1 TNGDNAGVDVFDETS
16 NNYDGEF
23 YGTNIATAVVDGIS
37 GKARNFNGTND
48 YIESDTQIVSE
59 YPFTLSA
66 WVKTSDTSP
75 EFRTIISLQDK
86 DVTSVQYAIIL
97 NTDGYARLW
106 ARNTTQYGVSTTDKV
121 NDGKWHHIVGVFSSN
136 TDKKIYQDGKYY
148 GSETASITYNSA
160 VDRWS
165 IGRFGDSTP
174 GYYFPGSIDEPMVL
188 NTSLS
193 AENVEELYRMGKD
206 YRVST
211 TINSTDLSSV
221 TKIPFWVASDRPG
234 TFLSTS
240 IGESAYVNYQPDG
253 NTVGLWHLEE
263 RGGNNSY
270 IKDSSGNQLHGA
282 PTGTD
287 FVVGKIGQG
296 RNFDNTNDYITVAH
310 NALLNI
316 TSAIT
321 LEAWI
326 NPTSLDS
333 AGSWNRVIS
342 KGASTQYALATTT
355 ASDYGVV
362 FELHLGGAIQRFY
375 SYMPPQLGVW
385 THVAG
390 TYNGS
395 RVKIYMNGQM
405 VSNNAYTGGIGTT
418 ASALIIGDWSSLTRK
433 FDGIID
439 EVRISNT
446 ARTADQ
452 IRQTYEVGRRS
463 HPITIDFGA
472 SLDSGGTGGLITSGT
487 DLTFTIDS
495 TAYGATNQGDNLYE
509 GETVIVKEVVND
521 SEYIAQGDVKS
532 VTAAG
537 EVEVHSWNASSSF
550 PSSGFTNNADVFK
563 WQREFFDV
571 SSPLDTHVDGITN
584 ITFRV
589 TNGAEGRNVW
599 VDDIKSTSS
608 YMTNPSATS
617 NITSTL
623 NQYIKYKAILSTTD
637 GGVTPYLSSVTLNY
651 TPAPFT
657 NEIMRHGKWF
667 WDTDG
672 QQKFWWAR

>member
-1 TNGDNAGVDVFDETS
+1 
-16 NNYDGEF
+16 
-23 YGTNIATAVVDGIS
+23 
-37 GKARNFNGTND
+37 
-48 YIESDTQIVSE
+48 
-59 YPFTLSA
+59 
-66 WVKTSDTSP
+66 
-75 EFRTIISLQDK
+75 
-86 DVTSVQYAIIL
+86 
-97 NTDGYARLW
+97 
-106 ARNTTQYGVSTTDKV
+106 
-121 NDGKWHHIVGVFSSN
+121 
-136 TDKKIYQDGKYY
+136 
-148 GSETASITYNSA
+148 
-160 VDRWS
+160 
-165 IGRFGDSTP
+165 
-174 GYYFPGSIDEPMVL
+174 
-188 NTSLS
+188 
-193 AENVEELYRMGKD
+193 
-206 YRVST
+206 
-211 TINSTDLSSV
+211 
-221 TKIPFWVASDRPG
+221 
-234 TFLSTS
+234 
-240 IGESAYVNYQPDG
+240 
-253 NTVGLWHLEE
+253 
-263 RGGNNSY
+263 
-270 IKDSSGNQLHGA
+270 
-282 PTGTD
+282 
-287 FVVGKIGQG
+287 